1 MDFRVPKRDLVGSV
15 AVLLQQHRLQI
26 AEHLPLQ
33 PLLTHVL
40 LNFKVLIDPSAAR
53 DSYSV
58 WI

>member
-40 LNFKVLIDPSAAR
+40 LNFKVLIDPSTAR